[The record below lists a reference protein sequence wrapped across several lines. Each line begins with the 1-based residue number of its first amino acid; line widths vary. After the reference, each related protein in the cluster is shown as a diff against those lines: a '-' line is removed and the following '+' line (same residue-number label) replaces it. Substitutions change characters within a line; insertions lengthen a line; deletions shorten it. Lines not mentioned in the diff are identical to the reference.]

1 MFLKQGALPRFEA
14 GPGPPTMS
22 SRGSQFAPSEKVLTG
37 DFGAPRPPEPVPA
50 VLWGPDDDTRLLLR
64 GLLRLH
70 RYPVAYEARTI
81 EELEQLPSSV
91 QPRLLLVDVPVEA
104 GHWSAE
110 LERALR
116 VHIDLRPVVI
126 LPAGRPAAE
135 AEAIRAGARAVLPRP
150 FVIQEFVRALA
161 KALS

>member
-1 MFLKQGALPRFEA
+1 
-14 GPGPPTMS
+14 MS
-22 SRGSQFAPSEKVLTG
+22 SRGSQFAPSEKVLTSE
-37 DFGAPRPPEPVPA
+37 FGAARPIEPVPA

-81 EELEQLPSSV
+81 EDLEQLPTSY
-91 QPRLLLVDVPVEA
+91 QPRLLLMDVPVEA

-150 FVIQEFVRALA
+150 FVIQEFVRAVA